1 MAQDVEQLVTEAEVT
16 PSQPQATTE
25 PLIPRPSL
33 VARFAS
39 GLPGVLIVI
48 ALAGLAYWG
57 HRTEWTIPKAS
68 ELVSAPVEPEDWCNE
83 HNVPE
88 SECVE
93 CNVEK
98 WPMPSSYGW
107 CKEHG
112 IHECSLHHP
121 DVAQLKQVP
130 EVGDDHFER
139 ASKALEFAVR
149 IENNSQCKLH
159 RRRIQFVSAEAAER
173 AGIDIGLV
181 TEAPIAELIRANG
194 EISYDQT
201 ALVDLASRLP
211 GSVWR
216 VEKQVGELVRK
227 GEVLALIEAS
237 EVGKAKAELLQ
248 AIADLDLQEQTLK
261 RRQAT
266 KGSLAGAQILETEA
280 AVREAKIRVLSA
292 QQSLINLG
300 LPVDSTELK
309 GLSEDELVQR
319 IQFLGLPETL
329 VHSLD
334 HATTTGNLLPIRSP
348 LDGVIV
354 SRSIVAGEVV
364 DSAKTLLTVTDINR
378 MWLRLDVR
386 LEDAANLALRQ
397 AVRFIPDG
405 GSQEASGTVSWIS
418 TEVDEQTRTVEVR
431 VEIANEDGQ
440 LRANT
445 FGTGEIVLREEPNA
459 IVVPSEGVHWEGCC
473 HVVFVRDKHY
483 LEQDAPKVFHVR
495 KVRPAAIQNGLT
507 ELVAGVLPGEVIAVK
522 GSALLRAELLKNNLG
537 AG

>member
-1 MAQDVEQLVTEAEVT
+1 MAQDLEQLATEAEVT

-25 PLIPRPSL
+25 PLIARPSL

-39 GLPGVLIVI
+39 ALPGVLIVV

-57 HRTEWTIPKAS
+57 HRTEWTMPKAS
-68 ELVSAPVEPEDWCNE
+68 ELVSEPAEPEDWCNE

-130 EVGDDHFER
+130 EVGDDHLER
-139 ASKALEFAVR
+139 ASKALEFAAR

-227 GEVLALIEAS
+227 GDVLALIEAS

-348 LDGVIV
+348 LDGVVV
-354 SRSIVAGEVV
+354 SRNIVAGEVV
-364 DSAKTLLTVTDINR
+364 DSAKTLLTITDINR

-473 HVVFVRDKHY
+473 HIVFVRDKHY

-495 KVRPAAIQNGLT
+495 KVRPAAIRNDLT
-507 ELVAGVLPGEVIAVK
+507 EIVAGVLPGEVIAVK